1 MSAPTA
7 AKLREIADWLD
18 TLDKVA
24 ELWMTGVPVSPKTDI
39 DKLQAARLAVHGKE
53 VQNDLRA
60 WAQAMEDKTGGWW
73 RHIPEDEITAW

>member
-7 AKLREIADWLD
+7 DKLREIADWLD

-24 ELWMTGVPVSPKTDI
+24 ELWMTGVPVSPNTDI
-39 DKLQAARLAVHGKE
+39 DKLNAARLAVRDKE

-60 WAQAMEDKTGGWW
+60 WAQTMEDKTK
-73 RHIPEDEITAW
+73 